1 MPEKLLEFLLD
12 LSPQYAK
19 QITAWLEANPFAVEQ
34 MISVIGKPTV
44 KLTHLSNKPIALK
57 VGR

>member
-12 LSPQYAK
+12 LSPQDAK

-34 MISVIGKPTV
+34 TISVIQDT
-44 KLTHLSNKPIALK
+44 LSVAERTAK
-57 VGR
+57 VGS